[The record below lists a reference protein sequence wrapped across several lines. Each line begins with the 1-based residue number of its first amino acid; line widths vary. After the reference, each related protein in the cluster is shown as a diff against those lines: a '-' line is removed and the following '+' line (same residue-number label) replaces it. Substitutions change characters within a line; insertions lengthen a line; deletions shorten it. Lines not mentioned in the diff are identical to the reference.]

1 MKEIR
6 KKITEL
12 LMKGYCT
19 PSIQKI
25 SKELGIPA
33 STVHYNIKKMEEE
46 GVIKIYKAVFDYSK
60 IDMGF
65 CAYVLI
71 RLSPEE
77 YNNPERIA
85 SELAKY
91 PQIESVD
98 IITGDWEIIIKVRA
112 KDKDEYYE
120 FVKNV
125 LSRPGI
131 ARIKSLI
138 SLKQL
143 KTEFIKNL

>member
-1 MKEIR
+1 MREVRR
-6 KKITEL
+6 KIVEL
-12 LMKGYCT
+12 LMRGFCA
-19 PSIQKI
+19 PSIQRI
-25 SKELGIPA
+25 AKELGVPA

-46 GVIKIYKAVFDYSK
+46 GIIKTYKAVFDYSK

-98 IITGDWEIIIKVRA
+98 IITGDWEIIIKVRV
-112 KDKDEYYE
+112 KDQDEYYE
-120 FVKNV
+120 FVKKV

-131 ARIKSLI
+131 VRIKSLI

-143 KTEFIKNL
+143 KTEFIKNF